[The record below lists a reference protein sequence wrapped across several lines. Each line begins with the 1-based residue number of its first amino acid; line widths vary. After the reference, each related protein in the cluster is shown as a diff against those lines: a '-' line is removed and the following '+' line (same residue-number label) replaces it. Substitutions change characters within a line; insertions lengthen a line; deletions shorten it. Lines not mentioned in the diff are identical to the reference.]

1 MPDSSHPHLTTV
13 ATTPASKL
21 AGGLLTIGALA
32 QLSEVTVRTIR
43 YYEEMDLISP
53 AKRTEGRYR
62 LYHPRS
68 LKRIVAIQALQELSF
83 SLEDIVVMLGHS
95 SVVALIDTKTQR
107 TLHTRASL
115 LQQRERVNQKLQLL
129 QGILA
134 DVDERIATLTQHCTP
149 CIEQPPQGNCQED
162 CEHRRIHLD

>member
-1 MPDSSHPHLTTV
+1 V
-13 ATTPASKL
+13 

-32 QLSEVTVRTIR
+32 HLSGVTVRTIR

-68 LKRIVAIQALQELSF
+68 LKRITAIQALQALSF
-83 SLEDIVVMLGHS
+83 SLEDIVVMLGPS
-95 SVVALIDTKTQR
+95 SAVALIDTKADRVKHTCQS
-107 TLHTRASL
+107 LHK
-115 LQQRERVNQKLQLL
+115 QRERVSQKLELL

-134 DVDERIATLTQHCTP
+134 DVDQRIADLNQHCTP
-149 CIEQPPQGNCQED
+149 CVDLQALGNCQEE
-162 CEHRRIHLD
+162 CEHRSIHLD

>member
-1 MPDSSHPHLTTV
+1 MPSSHTTSPC
-13 ATTPASKL
+13 AEASAHKV

-32 QLSEVTVRTIR
+32 QLSGVTVRTIR

-68 LKRIVAIQALQELSF
+68 LKRITAIQALQALSF
-83 SLEDIVVMLGHS
+83 SLEDIVVMLGPS
-95 SVVALIDTKTQR
+95 SAVALIDTKADRVKHTCQS
-107 TLHTRASL
+107 LHK
-115 LQQRERVNQKLQLL
+115 QRERVSQKLELL

-134 DVDERIATLTQHCTP
+134 DVDQRIADLNQHCTP
-149 CIEQPPQGNCQED
+149 CVDLQALGNCQEE
-162 CEHRRIHLD
+162 CEHRSIHLD